1 MTGVMLRL
9 SQSVQDLS
17 PSEGKVAKHIL
28 QCPEDAV
35 GLSVEEL
42 AGRSGSSKA
51 AVMRLCKSLG
61 CKGYRDFSIGLAA
74 ELAVNHSSAGGEEY
88 TDINVGDD
96 VETIARNVT
105 ARNGKALENSL
116 SLVEPEALQ
125 RAAEW
130 LYSARRIDF
139 YGLGESAIVAADA
152 QYKFMRINKNCT
164 AYGDPHIQLT
174 SAANLGEGGVAVAIS
189 WSGETREV
197 VETAQMARQSG
208 AKVISLTRFGQTTL
222 AKNSDICF
230 GLSAPEAAIRCGAT
244 SSRIA
249 QMNMIDII
257 FSCVVSQNYHEVK
270 NYLERT
276 RLELKKKR
284 G

>member
-9 SQSVQDLS
+9 DQSIGNLS
-17 PSEGKVAKHIL
+17 PSESKVAEYILKHS
-28 QCPEDAV
+28 EDVV

-42 AGRSGSSKA
+42 ASRSGSSKA

-61 CKGYRDFSIGLAA
+61 SKGYRDFSIGLAA
-74 ELAVNHSSAGGEEY
+74 ELAVSQSNGNTEEY
-88 TDINVGDD
+88 TDVNVGDD
-96 VETIARNVT
+96 VGTIARNVT
-105 ARNGKALENSL
+105 GRNEKALENSL
-116 SLVEPEALQ
+116 ILVETDDLQ
-125 RAAEW
+125 LAADW
-130 LYSARRIDF
+130 LYHAKRIDF
-139 YGLGESAIVAADA
+139 YGLGESAIVAMDA
-152 QYKFMRINKNCT
+152 QYKFMRINKNAT

-174 SAANLGEGGVAVAIS
+174 SAANLGENGVAVAIS
-189 WSGETREV
+189 WSGETKEV
-197 VETAQMARQSG
+197 VETAQMARHSG
-208 AKVISLTRFGQTTL
+208 AKVIAISRFGQTSL

-230 GLSAPEAAIRCGAT
+230 GLSAPEVAIRCGAM

-270 NYLERT
+270 DYLERT
-276 RLELKKKR
+276 RLELKKKK

>member
-28 QCPEDAV
+28 ESPEDVV

-42 AGRSGSSKA
+42 AGKSGSSKA

-74 ELAVNHSSAGGEEY
+74 ELAVNHNNGGPGEY

-96 VETIARNVT
+96 VDTIARNVT
-105 ARNGKALENSL
+105 MRNGRALENSL
-116 SLVEPEALQ
+116 SLVEPEKLQ
-125 RAAEW
+125 RAVDW
-130 LYSARRIDF
+130 LYHANRIDF
-139 YGLGESAIVAADA
+139 YGLGESAIVAVDA
-152 QYKFMRINKNCT
+152 QYKFMRINKNAT
-164 AYGDPHIQLT
+164 AYSDPHIQLT
-174 SAANLGEGGVAVAIS
+174 SAANLGERGVAVAIS
-189 WSGETREV
+189 WSGETKEV

-208 AKVISLTRFGQTTL
+208 ARVIAVTRFGQTSL

-230 GLSAPEAAIRCGAT
+230 GLSAPEVAIRCGAT

-257 FSCVVSQNYHEVK
+257 FTCVVSQNYHEVK
-270 NYLERT
+270 DYLERT
-276 RLELKKKR
+276 RLELKKKKN
-284 G
+284 

>member
-17 PSEGKVAKHIL
+17 PSESKVAKHIL
-28 QCPEDAV
+28 EQPEGVV

-42 AGRSGSSKA
+42 ASQSGSSKA

-61 CKGYRDFSIGLAA
+61 CKGYRDFSIGLAT
-74 ELAVNHSSAGGEEY
+74 ELAVNHSNGSADGFFFND
-88 TDINVGDD
+88 TA
-96 VETIARNVT
+96 TT

-125 RAAEW
+125 VAAGW
-130 LYSARRIDF
+130 LYSAQRIDF
-139 YGLGESAIVAADA
+139 YGVGESAIVAMDA

-174 SAANLGEGGVAVAIS
+174 SAANLGEKGVAVAIS
-189 WSGETREV
+189 WSGETKEV

-208 AKVISLTRFGQTTL
+208 AKVISLTRFGQTSL

-230 GLSAPEAAIRCGAT
+230 GLSAPEVAIRCGAM

-249 QMNMIDII
+249 QMNMVDII

-270 NYLERT
+270 DYLERT

-284 G
+284 S

>member
-9 SQSVQDLS
+9 SQRVHDLS
-17 PSEGKVAKHIL
+17 PSESKVAKHIL
-28 QCPEDAV
+28 EQPEGVV

-42 AGRSGSSKA
+42 ASQSGSSKA

-61 CKGYRDFSIGLAA
+61 CKGYRDFSIGLAT
-74 ELAVNHSSAGGEEY
+74 ELAVNHSNGSADGY
-88 TDINVGDD
+88 TDINVGDT

-125 RAAEW
+125 LAAGW
-130 LYSARRIDF
+130 LYNAQRIDF
-139 YGLGESAIVAADA
+139 YGVGESAIVAMDA

-174 SAANLGEGGVAVAIS
+174 SAANLGEKGVAVAIS
-189 WSGETREV
+189 WSGETKEV

-208 AKVISLTRFGQTTL
+208 AKVISLTRFGQTSL

-230 GLSAPEAAIRCGAT
+230 GLSAPEVAIRCGAM

-249 QMNMIDII
+249 QMNMVDII

-270 NYLERT
+270 DYLERT

-284 G
+284 S